1 MMAAMESAK
10 HKGRQ
15 LFELLFVDKKD
26 ENDKYRKVGLRAL
39 YRKELGDYF
48 RSKRFLIVLIL
59 ISVIALSS
67 VYSSGEAMKSA
78 IAAAG
83 TGGTSGQSTQ
93 TTYSILSLFTLN
105 GANWYSLT
113 FFMSF
118 LGPIVGLT
126 LGFDA
131 INGERSKRT
140 LSRLLAQP
148 IYRDAV
154 VNGKFLAGV
163 TIIAIMVFSL
173 GLIVCGLGIV
183 MTGLPPTADEL
194 GRVLVFMIFTTVYI
208 SFWLALSQLFS
219 LLFRHAATSALT
231 GIALWL
237 FFAIFL
243 TMLAGVIANA
253 VYPVSDTSTMDVMM
267 NNYNLNQGLSR
278 LSPTTLYTES
288 SSAILDPFQRV
299 LGVVTQTQ
307 IDRAIMGTLPLGQSL
322 LLVWPH
328 LTGLLALTMIVFAI
342 SYICFMKQEVRA

>member
-1 MMAAMESAK
+1 MMASQTIK
-10 HKGRQ
+10 QKCRK
-15 LFELLFVDKKD
+15 LFELLFVDKPD
-26 ENDKYRKVGLRAL
+26 ENAQYRKTGLRAL
-39 YRKELGDYF
+39 YRKELVDYF
-48 RSKRFLIVLIL
+48 RSKRFLIALIL
-59 ISVIALSS
+59 ISVIALYS
-67 VYSSGEAMKSA
+67 VYSAGEAIKSA
-78 IAAAG
+78 IAA
-83 TGGTSGQSTQ
+83 GGSGQTTQ
-93 TTYSILSLFTLN
+93 TYSILNLFTES
-105 GANWYSLT
+105 GSSWFSLT

-154 VNGKFLAGV
+154 INGKFLAGV
-163 TIIAIMVFSL
+163 TVIAIMVFSL
-173 GLIVCGLGIV
+173 GLIISGLGIL
-183 MTGLPPTADEL
+183 MTGLPPSLDVL
-194 GRVLVFMIFTTVYI
+194 GRILVFMIFTTVYI

-243 TMLAGVIANA
+243 AMLAGLIANA
-253 VYPVSDTSTMDVMM
+253 VYPVNDTSSTEMLM
-267 NNYNLNQGLSR
+267 NNYNLNKGLSR

-288 SSAILDPFQRV
+288 SSVILDPFQR
-299 LGVVTQTQ
+299 GIGAVTQAQ
-307 IDRAIMGTLPLGQSL
+307 IDRAILGTLPLGQSM

-342 SYICFMKQEVRA
+342 SYICFMKQEIRA

>member
-1 MMAAMESAK
+1 MMTTMQTMK
-10 HKGRQ
+10 HKGRK
-15 LFELLFVDKKD
+15 LFELMFVDKPD

-39 YRKELGDYF
+39 YRKELVDYF

-59 ISVIALSS
+59 ISVIGLYS
-67 VYSSGEAMKSA
+67 VYSAGEAIRSA
-78 IAAAG
+78 MAAAG
-83 TGGTSGQSTQ
+83 TSGSSGQSPQ
-93 TTYSILSLFTLN
+93 QTYSILNLFTES
-105 GANWYSLT
+105 GSSWFSLT

-154 VNGKFLAGV
+154 INGKFLAGV
-163 TIIAIMVFSL
+163 TVIGIMVFSL
-173 GLIVCGLGIV
+173 GLIICGLGIL
-183 MTGLPPTADEL
+183 MTGLPPTLDVL

-243 TMLAGVIANA
+243 TMFAGLIANA
-253 VYPVSDTSTMDVMM
+253 VYPVSDTSAMDVMM
-267 NNYNLNQGLSR
+267 NNYNLNHGLSR
-278 LSPTTLYTES
+278 LSPTTLYNES
-288 SSAILDPFQRV
+288 SSVILDPFQRG
-299 LGVVTQTQ
+299 LGVVTKAQ
-307 IDRAIMGTLPLGQSL
+307 IDRAIVGTLPLGQSL

-342 SYICFMKQEVRA
+342 SYICFMKQEIRA

>member
-1 MMAAMESAK
+1 MAAQTI
-10 HKGRQ
+10 RQ
-15 LFELLFVDKKD
+15 KCRKLFELLFVDKPD
-26 ENDKYRKVGLRAL
+26 ENAKYRKTGLRAL
-39 YRKELGDYF
+39 YRKELVDYF

-59 ISVIALSS
+59 ISVIALYS
-67 VYSSGEAMKSA
+67 VYSAGEAIKSA

-83 TGGTSGQSTQ
+83 MSSGPGQTTQS
-93 TTYSILSLFTLN
+93 TYSILNLFTES
-105 GANWYSLT
+105 GSSWFSLT

-154 VNGKFLAGV
+154 INGKFLAGV
-163 TIIAIMVFSL
+163 TVIAIMVFSL
-173 GLIVCGLGIV
+173 GLIICGLGII
-183 MTGLPPTADEL
+183 MTGLPPTLDVL

-243 TMLAGVIANA
+243 VMLAGLIANA
-253 VYPVSDTSTMDVMM
+253 VYPVSDTSSVDVMM
-267 NNYNLNQGLSR
+267 NNYNLNKGLSR

-288 SSAILDPFQRV
+288 SAVILDPFQRG
-299 LGVVTQTQ
+299 LGAVTQAQ
-307 IDRAIMGTLPLGQSL
+307 IDRAIVGTLPLGQSL

-342 SYICFMKQEVRA
+342 SYICFMKQEIRA

>member
-1 MMAAMESAK
+1 MAAMQMIKQKSK
-10 HKGRQ
+10 K
-15 LFELLFVDKKD
+15 LFELLFVDKPD
-26 ENDKYRKVGLRAL
+26 ENDKYRKTGLRAL
-39 YRKELGDYF
+39 YRKELVDYF

-59 ISVIALSS
+59 ISVIALYS
-67 VYSSGEAMKSA
+67 VYSAGEAIRSA

-83 TGGTSGQSTQ
+83 TSGNPGTSTQ
-93 TTYSILSLFTLN
+93 ATYSILSLFTES
-105 GANWYSLT
+105 GSSWFSLT

-154 VNGKFLAGV
+154 INGKFLAGV
-163 TIIAIMVFSL
+163 TVIAIMVFSL
-173 GLIVCGLGIV
+173 GLIICGLGIL
-183 MTGLPPTADEL
+183 MIGLPPTLDEL
-194 GRVLVFMIFTTVYI
+194 GRILVFMIFTTVYI

-243 TMLAGVIANA
+243 TMLAGLIANA
-253 VYPVSDTSTMDVMM
+253 VFPVNDNSTTQAMMD
-267 NNYNLNQGLSR
+267 NYNLNQGLSR
-278 LSPTTLYTES
+278 LSPTKLYTES
-288 SSAILDPFQRV
+288 SSVILDPFQRV
-299 LGVVTQTQ
+299 LGAVTQAQ
-307 IDRAIMGTLPLGQSL
+307 IDRAILGTLPLSQSL

-342 SYICFMKQEVRA
+342 SYICFMRQEIRA